1 MLAVVAMALCIMC
14 VTAVHAQNRQLVDP
28 AAAQARLDAETDTI
42 IVHLG
47 LEGEIADKV
56 REVLVTRSKKVMD
69 LRTKMRASRS
79 NRGDFGGM
87 RQMIGAID
95 EETNKALAELLSAEQ
110 MEKYAEFTKK
120 QRASRQRG
128 PRR

>member
-1 MLAVVAMALCIMC
+1 MAFLAMAFCIMC
-14 VTAVHAQNRQLVDP
+14 VHAVHAQNRQLVDP
-28 AAAQARLDAETDTI
+28 TAAQARMDAETDTI

-47 LEGEIADKV
+47 LEGDVADKV

-79 NRGDFGGM
+79 SGEDFGSM

-95 EETNKALAELLSAEQ
+95 EETSKALAELLSEEQ
-110 MEKYAEFTKK
+110 MEKYAAFMKVRRT
-120 QRASRQRG
+120 SRQRG